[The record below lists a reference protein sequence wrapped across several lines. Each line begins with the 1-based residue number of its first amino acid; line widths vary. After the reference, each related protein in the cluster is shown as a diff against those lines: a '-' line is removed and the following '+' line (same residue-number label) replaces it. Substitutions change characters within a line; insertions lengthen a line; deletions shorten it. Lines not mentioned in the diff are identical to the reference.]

1 LGWCQWAQAMISND
15 LGSGPWVE
23 ALRLYGYS
31 TAAAQ
36 HTAAVVATAI
46 AATRAAAARAQKAAE
61 AANEAYMAA
70 AHAQHGKLRRLATRC
85 AC

>member
-1 LGWCQWAQAMISND
+1 MIWALDRGWK
-15 LGSGPWVE
+15 
-23 ALRLYGYS
+23 LYGYS

-36 HTAAVVATAI
+36 HSTAAVVAAAI

-61 AANEAYMAA
+61 AANEAYLYMAA